1 MQNQIASRAGF
12 TLAHLPLL
20 GAGSSRT
27 ESLASYVLRLA
38 HAHGYRPNDFIKLL
52 APLSGQAERDAGQW
66 IGQFLDTRFSDEA
79 SVLAC
84 WVPLLEQLTGV
95 SGLAVATLGTWG
107 SLLTRRGSDAVVRQW
122 CPHCLE
128 DGHRSGGAHMHLL
141 WSVGLVQAC
150 PHHGTELESVC
161 PHCGAGRTPSGR
173 PAKRFA
179 MHAPGV
185 CASCGGWLGTVDPR
199 QPQASP
205 REIPQ
210 ASNHA
215 VCVAEQI
222 GTLIAR
228 PLGPEESLRVHCTL
242 NVAKDRYFG
251 GSMVELARWIGLG
264 KSTVHGWLSGEVVP
278 ELRRLVELALKLRVP
293 LGDLVRGCTD
303 SLPLSLTSGSA
314 GLKSYVRAEPRPDE
328 KRADLRQLFETRPDL
343 SIREMARLLGM
354 NPRDVYYYEP
364 ELARAHSD
372 ARRMEQSEA
381 REAVLDEAAQGVMTH
396 LARVESVGECTTV
409 RDLRAAA
416 ANEAP
421 SLSYADQQRVVTE
434 VLKDWAA

>member
-1 MQNQIASRAGF
+1 MHDQITTAAHF

-20 GAGSSRT
+20 GAGTSRA

-38 HAHGYRPNDFIKLL
+38 RAHGYRPNEFIKLL
-52 APLSGQAERDAGQW
+52 APLTGQVERDAGQW
-66 IGQFLDTRFSDEA
+66 IGQFLDTRFSDET
-79 SVLAC
+79 SVLTR

-95 SGLAVATLGTWG
+95 GGLATATLGTWG
-107 SLLTRRGSDAVVRQW
+107 TLLTRRGSDAAVRQW

-128 DGHRSGGAHMHLL
+128 DDHSSGGAHMHLL

-179 MHAPGV
+179 MHSPGV
-185 CASCGGWLGTVDPR
+185 CGSCGGWLGSVDPR
-199 QPQASP
+199 NPQAAP

-222 GTLIAR
+222 GTLISR
-228 PLGPEESLRVHCTL
+228 PLGPEDCLGIHQSL

-278 ELRRLVELALKLRVP
+278 ELRRLVELALKLRMP
-293 LGDLVRGCTD
+293 LGDFVRGHTD

-328 KRADLRQLFETRPDL
+328 KRAQLRQFFETRPDL
-343 SIREMARLLGM
+343 SIREIARLLDM
-354 NPRDVYYYEP
+354 NHRDVYYYEP
-364 ELARAHSD
+364 ELAHAHSD
-372 ARRMEQSEA
+372 ARRLEQSVA
-381 REAVLDEAAQGVMTH
+381 RAAVLGEAAQGVMTH
-396 LARVESVGECTTV
+396 VALIESVGECTTV
-409 RDLRAAA
+409 RELRAAA

-434 VLKDWAA
+434 VLKDLAA